1 MKYRYLLFDLDG
13 TLIDTTEGVFKCA
26 QYALKHFGIETDFNE
41 LRAFFG
47 PPLKVSFSTLY
58 QLSEN
63 DADRAVKYYLER
75 YEKEG
80 LKESRVYP
88 EIPSLLEDLKK
99 AGYILGVATS
109 KFEEHAI
116 KSLEQYGIAKYFDYI
131 TGANKDETRSKK
143 HEVIIEALDRF
154 GIKDDKTQ
162 VLMIGD
168 MKYDVIGAHTVGI
181 ECFGIYTG
189 TASENELETAGADYV
204 GYHFDSLRSFLLNN

>member
-58 QLSEN
+58 HMPEN
-63 DADRAVKYYLER
+63 DADSAVKYYLER

-88 EIPSLLEDLKK
+88 EIPSLL
-99 AGYILGVATS
+99 
-109 KFEEHAI
+109 
-116 KSLEQYGIAKYFDYI
+116 
-131 TGANKDETRSKK
+131 
-143 HEVIIEALDRF
+143 
-154 GIKDDKTQ
+154 
-162 VLMIGD
+162 
-168 MKYDVIGAHTVGI
+168 
-181 ECFGIYTG
+181 
-189 TASENELETAGADYV
+189 
-204 GYHFDSLRSFLLNN
+204 